1 MVCALES
8 VTKEILISS
17 KARRMIKIGSS
28 NSKMKLF
35 KSRRITLNRFKKV
48 ALKWMKN

>member
-8 VTKEILISS
+8 VTKEIFISS
-17 KARRMIKIGSS
+17 KAKMMIAMGSS

-35 KSRRITLNRFKKV
+35 KSRRITLKRFKKV
-48 ALKWMKN
+48 ALK